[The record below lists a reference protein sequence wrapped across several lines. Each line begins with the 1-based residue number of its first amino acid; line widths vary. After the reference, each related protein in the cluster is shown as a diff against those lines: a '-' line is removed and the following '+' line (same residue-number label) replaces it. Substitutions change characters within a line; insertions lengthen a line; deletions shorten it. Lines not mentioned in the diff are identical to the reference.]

1 MEIRPLAPPPP
12 GPQGLDALGAT
23 AAPAAP
29 AEAQQ
34 GSDSAAG
41 SATLQPAVKL
51 DIGTTNGKAR
61 YIQDTDTSTIVFQ
74 VVDTTSGTVI
84 DQLPSATALRNRA
97 YDSAHETHRSQTGSV
112 SRVA

>member
-1 MEIRPLAPPPP
+1 MDIRPLAAPPP

-29 AEAQQ
+29 ADTQQ
-34 GSDSAAG
+34 ASDTSA
-41 SATLQPAVKL
+41 SSTTLEPAVKL

-84 DQLPSATALRNRA
+84 DQLPSETTLRNRA
-97 YDSAHETHRSQTGSV
+97 YDSARESHKPQTGSL